1 MAGHSKWKN
10 NLHRKGAQDAKRG
23 KIFQKLAKEIYVAA
37 KDGDPNP
44 ETNAKLRAAVDKARQ
59 ESMPKDNI
67 KRAIDRAKGG
77 GNGEN
82 YEEIIYEGY
91 GPNGVAVMV
100 YCLTDNRNRTASF
113 VKSTFSKR
121 GGNLGSDG
129 SVSYLFNRRGFMLI
143 NAQEIS
149 GNIEEFL
156 LEVMEFNIEDAKF
169 DDETVMITTDVS
181 DYENVKAQIEEL
193 NVVNNYLK
201 SEITMVP
208 TMEIEL
214 NEEELKKVMNLVDI
228 LEDNDDIQEVY
239 YNLA

>member
-44 ETNAKLRAAVDKARQ
+44 DTNAKLRAAIEKARQ

-82 YEEIIYEGY
+82 YEEIMYEGY

-100 YCLTDNRNRTASF
+100 YCLSDNRNRTAAF

-121 GGNLGSDG
+121 GGNLGADG
-129 SVSYLFNRRGFMLI
+129 SVSYLFNRRGQI
-143 NAQEIS
+143 VIS
-149 GNIEEFL
+149 VNDLKMDAEEFI
-156 LEVMEFNIEDAKF
+156 LEVMEFPIEDAKL
-169 DDETVMITTDVS
+169 DDEVVIITTEPNDFDTVKKS
-181 DYENVKAQIEEL
+181 IEQLAIVENFVKAE
-193 NVVNNYLK
+193 V
-201 SEITMVP
+201 TMVP
-208 TMEIEL
+208 TMEVEL
-214 NEEELKKVMNLVDI
+214 GEEESEKVMNLVDI
-228 LEDNDDIQEVY
+228 LEDNDDVQEVY

>member
-44 ETNAKLRAAVDKARQ
+44 DTNAKLRAAIEKARQ

-67 KRAIDRAKGG
+67 NRAIDRAKGG
-77 GNGEN
+77 GSGEN
-82 YEEIIYEGY
+82 YEEIMYEGY

-121 GGNLGSDG
+121 GGNLGADG
-129 SVSYLFNRRGFMLI
+129 SVSYLFNRLGQI
-143 NAQEIS
+143 VIQQSEITMDA
-149 GNIEEFL
+149 EEFI
-156 LEVMEFNIEDAKF
+156 LEVMEFDIEDAKLA
-169 DDETVMITTDVS
+169 DDVVVITTSTTSFNLVK
-181 DYENVKAQIEEL
+181 ENIDNL
-193 NVVNNYLK
+193 NVVNSYVK

-208 TMEIEL
+208 TMEVEL
-214 NEEELKKVMNLVDI
+214 SDSDAEKVMNLVEI
-228 LEDNDDIQEVY
+228 LEDNDDVQEVY
-239 YNLA
+239 YNLG

>member
-44 ETNAKLRAAVDKARQ
+44 DTNAKLRAAIEKARQ

-67 KRAIDRAKGG
+67 NRAIDRAKGG
-77 GNGEN
+77 GSGEN
-82 YEEIIYEGY
+82 YEEIMYEGY

-121 GGNLGSDG
+121 GGNLGADG
-129 SVSYLFNRRGFMLI
+129 SVSYLFNRLGQI
-143 NAQEIS
+143 VIQKSEIQMDA
-149 GNIEEFL
+149 EEFI
-156 LEVMEFNIEDAKF
+156 LEIMEFDIEDAKL
-169 DDETVMITTDVS
+169 DDDVIVITTGTTS
-181 DYENVKAQIEEL
+181 YSQVKESIDNL
-193 NVVNNYLK
+193 NVVNCYVK

-208 TMEIEL
+208 TMEVEL
-214 NEEELKKVMNLVDI
+214 NDAEAEKVMNLVEI
-228 LEDNDDIQEVY
+228 LEDNDDVQEVY
-239 YNLA
+239 YNLG